1 MNIYLI
7 EQTDNQN
14 YDTFDS
20 AIVAASTEDKARL
33 IHPSDIENWDGQS
46 DKYGTWVN
54 SEMVTVTL
62 IGLAIDNKKGV
73 LLASF
78 RAG

>member
-7 EQTDNQN
+7 EQDTNNN

-20 AIVAASTEDKARL
+20 AIVAASTEDEARL
-33 IHPSDIENWDGQS
+33 IHPMEIENWDGKR
-46 DKYGTWVN
+46 DNYGTWVN

-62 IGLAIDNKKGV
+62 IGLAVNNKKGV

-78 RAG
+78 NAG